1 LLRNRVVTVTHMAS
15 PSPRSQPAS
24 KCVGPAAV
32 VPVTQDSVR
41 HEVLHWGHERGLAQ
55 NGGAIAAVDVASAKQ
70 LSTLQAQYD
79 PAQEVEA
86 QEVFITETR
95 AHPSATVLPP
105 KNERRQSLRIH
116 LAGRSFA
123 QVS

>member
-1 LLRNRVVTVTHMAS
+1 MAS
-15 PSPRSQPAS
+15 RPPRSLPAS
-24 KCVGPAAV
+24 KCVSPAAV
-32 VPVTQDSVR
+32 VPVTLDGVR
-41 HEVLHWGHERGLAQ
+41 HEVLHWRRECGPAQ

-79 PAQEVEA
+79 PAEEFDA
-86 QEVFITETR
+86 QEVFITEMR
-95 AHPSATVLPP
+95 AHPSATVLLP
-105 KNERRQSLRIH
+105 KNERRWSFRIH